1 MNESF
6 YHGSYLYI
14 LISAAILVL
23 LFCIRYVLKGTNKRP
38 KVLVGHT
45 QILGRRKEQEDSYK
59 IVSNEKGVLAVLAD
73 GMGGF
78 SNGKLASSTAVKTFA
93 DEFTKAPSI
102 LPIEKF
108 IAETSRI
115 CNTRVIENSK
125 GENSGTTL
133 VAVVISG
140 GYLYWASIGDSAIVL
155 FRNCEF
161 INLNKKHIFQSV
173 LEEKF
178 IMGEISSE
186 ELKNNSYK
194 KRLTSYIGHKGF
206 NDIEISRKAL
216 ELRKGDKII
225 LCSDG
230 VYNSVTEIEM
240 ERVLSKKITPECAC
254 NEIIEIIKRK
264 NSPKQ
269 DNATI
274 IVLEIKT
281 GIFK

>member
-38 KVLVGHT
+38 KVLVGLT

-254 NEIIEIIKRK
+254 DEIIEIIKRK

>member
-14 LISAAILVL
+14 LIFAAILVL
-23 LFCIRYVLKGTNKRP
+23 LFCIRYLLKGTNKRP
-38 KVLVGHT
+38 EVLAGHT
-45 QILGRRKEQEDSYK
+45 QILGRRKEQEDSYR
-59 IVSNEKGVLAVLAD
+59 IVSDENGILAVLAD

-78 SNGKLASSTAVKTFA
+78 SNGKLASSIAVKTFA
-93 DEFTKAPSI
+93 DEFTKARSI
-102 LPIEKF
+102 QPVENF

-115 CNTRVIENSK
+115 CNTRVIESSK
-125 GENSGTTL
+125 GEKAGTTL

-155 FRNCEF
+155 FRNSEF
-161 INLNKKHIFQSV
+161 VNLNKKHIFQSV

-178 IMGEISSE
+178 ISGEISRE
-186 ELKNNSYK
+186 ELNNNSYK

-230 VYNSVTEIEM
+230 VYNSVNEIEM
-240 ERVLSKKITPECAC
+240 ERVLSKKISPECAC
-254 NEIIEIIKRK
+254 DEIIEIIRRK

-274 IVLEIKT
+274 IVLEISAR
-281 GIFK
+281 IFK

>member
-38 KVLVGHT
+38 KVLVGLT

-108 IAETSRI
+108 IAETSRN

-254 NEIIEIIKRK
+254 DEIIEIIKRK

>member
-108 IAETSRI
+108 IAETSRN